1 MKTSLASAS
10 SNLLHQV
17 ATIKR
22 AIMAVVAIAS
32 EGGEGRTRL
41 EEGLSPLTRS
51 QAGGGHS
58 KGEESRQSM
67 VVGSKPQSVS
77 VHSARAPTTAGSSQE
92 GGRRGGGEEWGE
104 GCVVGEAGEEV
115 LGHVSGLV
123 FSAVCE
129 MVSRS
134 HCQLC
139 RGLWGE
145 GEQGQVGGGGEES
158 ASLRG
163 AGDMSRSF
171 VDLSEQRTLSLLS
184 MRPVDNPRAVLE
196 DFSQRFRSHSSIPR
210 VQLEAKIQFSIPRIH
225 MEPRLSDIHSEVAQ
239 VTSVLL
245 SVLHKLSWWA
255 GPDAGRTFYSV
266 YDASGAADHMQGQVL
281 EAFRGGG
288 SAQLTQTTSHS
299 LPPPFTLLL
308 LLISF
313 VPPFSPSSLA
323 PLTSSLP
330 QLLSRMWSTASP
342 PCGSTTSS
350 GGRTGMPRMRSSWRP
365 APATATAA

>member
-41 EEGLSPLTRS
+41 EEGLSPLTWS

-58 KGEESRQSM
+58 KGEESRQST

-77 VHSARAPTTAGSSQE
+77 VHSTRAPTTAGSSQE

-145 GEQGQVGGGGEES
+145 GEQGQAGGGGEES

-184 MRPVDNPRAVLE
+184 MRPVDNPRAILE

-210 VQLEAKIQFSIPRIH
+210 VQLEAKIQFSVPRIH

-245 SVLHKLSWWA
+245 SILHKLSWWA
-255 GPDAGRTFYSV
+255 GPDTGRTFYSV

-288 SAQLTQTTSHS
+288 NCMTHPATTSPS
-299 LPPPFTLLL
+299 LPPPSSLLPSLSSFSSFL
-308 LLISF
+308 LSLLF
-313 VPPFSPSSLA
+313 LPPPLLHPLPPSSL
-323 PLTSSLP
+323 SS
-330 QLLSRMWSTASP
+330 
-342 PCGSTTSS
+342 
-350 GGRTGMPRMRSSWRP
+350 
-365 APATATAA
+365 